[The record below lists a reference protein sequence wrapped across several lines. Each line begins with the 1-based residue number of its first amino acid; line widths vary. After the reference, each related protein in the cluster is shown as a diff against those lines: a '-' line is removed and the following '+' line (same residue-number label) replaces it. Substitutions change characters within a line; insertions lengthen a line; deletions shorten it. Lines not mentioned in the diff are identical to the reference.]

1 MVLSILP
8 VSDPLPKPIPQ
19 LIQLPLNL
27 SMLDSA
33 SYIKISH
40 VKHTVLMLGA
50 PKLRPQTKIGI
61 SLQGANTNPIQ

>member
-40 VKHTVLMLGA
+40 VKHTVLMLG
-50 PKLRPQTKIGI
+50 T
-61 SLQGANTNPIQ
+61 